1 MIVTIDREACV
12 QYKNSIDKLL
22 PETTSEIVMTLSQN
36 EKPIIKEYFEKLKEK
51 YQTSD
56 VKEIHRKIIDAF
68 KTKKEPKILIV
79 TDMLI
84 TGFDAPNLW
93 TMYLD
98 KPLKEHKLLQAIAR
112 TNRPYQ
118 NKKFGLI
125 VDYIGILAELE
136 KAFEKFEAQDS
147 KALRIVIRKLD
158 EEKEDFKKLLA
169 QALETFKAV
178 KKENTR
184 ESLESALDILA
195 DLDTASKF
203 EASIRSLMKSYE
215 MLSGDPFLRPYLLDY
230 TWLIKV
236 YVAYYKKYLQAQ
248 VDELKIG
255 ELSKKTMQLIQ
266 ETIDTKEI
274 DTTYQ
279 PLAIDQKYIE
289 LLKKTATKP
298 IGAPIDLIP
307 SILIEARRHPNSPFY
322 INLGREVERAYEQLR
337 TRKLETQEAIQK
349 MVTFSQKIVEWKK
362 EESEIG
368 KEKYPLYE
376 AIKIVLPE
384 TDKQKTTA
392 FITRLLAHLE
402 SRKLLFKNWQQQR
415 DIRRKAKA
423 ETRLMLLS
431 EFKAHK
437 NKIEDLTDGIIN
449 ALEKTQ

>member
-1 MIVTIDREACV
+1 
-12 QYKNSIDKLL
+12 
-22 PETTSEIVMTLSQN
+22 
-36 EKPIIKEYFEKLKEK
+36 
-51 YQTSD
+51 
-56 VKEIHRKIIDAF
+56 
-68 KTKKEPKILIV
+68 
-79 TDMLI
+79 
-84 TGFDAPNLW
+84 
-93 TMYLD
+93 
-98 KPLKEHKLLQAIAR
+98 
-112 TNRPYQ
+112 
-118 NKKFGLI
+118 
-125 VDYIGILAELE
+125 
-136 KAFEKFEAQDS
+136 
-147 KALRIVIRKLD
+147 VIRKLD
-158 EEKEDFKKLLA
+158 EEKEEFKQLLT
-169 QALETFKAV
+169 QALEIFKAV

-184 ESLESALDILA
+184 ESLESALDLLA
-195 DLDTASKF
+195 DLETASKF
-203 EASIRSLMKSYE
+203 EANIRNLMKSYE
-215 MLSGDPFLRPYLLDY
+215 MLRGDPFLRPYLLDY

-236 YVAYYKKYLQAQ
+236 YVAYYKKFLQAE

-274 DTTYQ
+274 NTIYQ

-289 LLKKTATKP
+289 LLKKTAPKT

-307 SILIEARRHPNSPFY
+307 SILVEARQHPNSPFF
-322 INLGREVERAYEQLR
+322 INLGREVERAYEQMR

-349 MVTFSQKIVEWKK
+349 MVTFSQRIVEWKK

-384 TDKQKTTA
+384 TDKQKTIA

-402 SRKLLFKNWQQQR
+402 SRKLLFKNWQNQR

-431 EFKAHK
+431 EFKEHK
-437 NKIEDLTDGIIN
+437 NKIEDLTDGLIN